1 MDTEKLD
8 REVQEI
14 LAKNEGGL
22 NYSEERERLIAKG
35 YNPQELKYI
44 LGLVDE
50 KLLSAINTGGEK
62 KKAKRNMLIGGA
74 IGITGLVVLL
84 SSYFGQPVAKE
95 LNYIALVLFAVGYL
109 VFRNGYK
116 NRNGIEEEKE

>member
-8 REVQEI
+8 REVQQI
-14 LAKNEGGL
+14 LAKKDGSL
-22 NYSEERERLIAKG
+22 SYSELREHLIAKG

-50 KLLSAINTGGEK
+50 KLLSTVSSGGEK

-74 IGITGLVVLL
+74 IGITGLVVIL
-84 SSYFGQPVAKE
+84 SSYVGQPVAKE

-109 VFRNGYK
+109 IFRKGYK
-116 NRNGIEEEKE
+116 NRNGAEEQE